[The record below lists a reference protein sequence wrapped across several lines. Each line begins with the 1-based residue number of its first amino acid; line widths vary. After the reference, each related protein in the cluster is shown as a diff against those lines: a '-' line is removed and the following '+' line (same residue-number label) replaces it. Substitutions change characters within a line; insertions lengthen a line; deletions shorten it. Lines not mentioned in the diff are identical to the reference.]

1 MLKAQAGTV
10 DLNYSGN
17 FGKAALGHLEILSSW
32 SPWPQS
38 QVGEAVMTVLS
49 TPYIH
54 PYWKNCDTLLAGTN
68 LSFPLQTA
76 VGNTRP
82 EEPDTR

>member
-32 SPWPQS
+32 SPWPQN
-38 QVGEAVMTVLS
+38 QVEEAVMTVLR

-54 PYWKNCDTLLAGTN
+54 P
-68 LSFPLQTA
+68 
-76 VGNTRP
+76 
-82 EEPDTR
+82 